1 MTEAGVDVLTGRLRD
16 VVGDAWAPAILLLS
30 PQLPRDAAAV
40 DRLLATLNAA
50 PSRTAVAVVVAD
62 ENPGHDGSLQVSIDA
77 QGVLRIP
84 QLDLELIAH
93 QIPANE
99 AAQLAQMLA
108 LAADTQD
115 HPMPAAHGDRP
126 WDQYAD
132 AAGGLRPELTAA
144 NTATTTQQECPP
156 PITNSALPL
165 APQTYLDQA
174 ATTEQDVKTLAPEVD
189 AATRERV
196 SSADPTLDADL
207 ADWYD
212 DACPRPRVTLLGP
225 VGVKAQGTLP
235 SRNPRLLWNTE
246 IIAYLAT
253 RPRGVTSE
261 RYGTDLWPDD
271 PDIVGK
277 TKLRQSITIA
287 RGWLGTNPAT
297 GHEFLPLGFAAGQ
310 VGTYRIENALVDAEL
325 FRRLRLR
332 GVVRG
337 IEGIDDLRAAL
348 RLVTGVPFDPQS
360 RRPDGYSWL
369 NDPPLD
375 HEYVGM
381 IVDVA
386 HLVATHHLAAGEPQL
401 AAAAAQTAL
410 RAGSSD
416 DIPLLDLVA
425 ACDAQDSKGEAAA
438 YVKRILV
445 NHDAEVEEDLPP
457 RTAEILFRRQRL
469 HRAS

>member
-1 MTEAGVDVLTGRLRD
+1 
-16 VVGDAWAPAILLLS
+16 
-30 PQLPRDAAAV
+30 
-40 DRLLATLNAA
+40 
-50 PSRTAVAVVVAD
+50 VVAAD
-62 ENPGHDGSLQVSIDA
+62 EHPRREIRWRLTIDA

-115 HPMPAAHGDRP
+115 QPIPNAHGDRP

-144 NTATTTQQECPP
+144 NAATTAQEESPPP

-174 ATTEQDVKTLAPEVD
+174 ATTEQDVKALAPEVD

-196 SSADPTLDADL
+196 SSADPNLDVDL

-212 DACPRPRVTLLGP
+212 DACPRPKVTLLGP
-225 VGVKAQGTLP
+225 VSVKAQGPLP
-235 SRNPRLLWNTE
+235 TRNPRLLWNTE

-287 RGWLGTNPAT
+287 RSWLGTNPVT
-297 GHEFLPLGFAAGQ
+297 GHEYLPLGFAAGQ
-310 VGTYRIENALVDAEL
+310 VGTYRIEDALVDAEL
-325 FRRLRLR
+325 FRRLRIR

-337 IEGIDDLRAAL
+337 TEGIPDLRAAL
-348 RLVTGVPFDPQS
+348 DLVAGVPFDPQS
-360 RRPDGYSWL
+360 RRPDGYTWL

-386 HLVATHHLAAGEPQL
+386 HLVATQHLAAREPQL
-401 AAAAAQTAL
+401 AATAAQTAL
-410 RAGSSD
+410 KAGSSD
-416 DIPLLDLVA
+416 DVPLLDLVA
-425 ACDAQDSKGEAAA
+425 ACDAQDNRGEADS
-438 YVKRILV
+438 YVKRILA

-469 HRAS
+469 NRAS